1 MIGGFR
7 GAQNATSRCVP
18 PTIPMD
24 IFQWMEQRRQLAT
37 AAAAAAAHVAEARSS
52 ISDAEKQYL
61 WVLVDYNQNDYLFD
75 YNLIISNSYYRDKN
89 IFVSENGIWQVSFDQ
104 YGEAP
109 LQYNY
114 HFLHHKYFMMVEN
127 I

>member
-61 WVLVDYNQNDYLFD
+61 WVLIDYNQRDYLFD
-75 YNLIISNSYYRDKN
+75 YSLIISNGYYPDKD
-89 IFVSENGIWQVSFDQ
+89 IF
-104 YGEAP
+104 
-109 LQYNY
+109 
-114 HFLHHKYFMMVEN
+114 MVQFN
-127 I
+127 T